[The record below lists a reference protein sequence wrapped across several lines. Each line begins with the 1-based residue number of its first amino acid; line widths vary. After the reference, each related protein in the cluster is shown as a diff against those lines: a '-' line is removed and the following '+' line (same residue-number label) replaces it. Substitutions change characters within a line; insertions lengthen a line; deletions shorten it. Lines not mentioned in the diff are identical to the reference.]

1 MQRVIP
7 RSSVS
12 SLWRPARSVASC
24 LLALTATFSVGCGG
38 PAPAPA
44 PGPSGPATESS
55 TATAMAQPDAS
66 SPAAATDAA
75 TAKSESKPVDT
86 KFKSEPKIWLTADE
100 VRDGWVQLFD
110 GQTLFG
116 WKANNDVDW
125 HVTEDGLI
133 EASQGPAGLLNTTVP
148 FQDYEFKCEYWI
160 EKAANSGVFLRTV
173 ETPKDPAAD
182 CYELNMWDAAPE
194 FKTASLVKRV
204 KPTKE
209 VTGEEVW
216 KTLWVKVEGPR
227 ITAKFDGEEV
237 LDYTDESPTRPK
249 TGFIGLQKNSGKVRF
264 KNIALKP
271 LGAKP
276 LFNGNDLSGWKTVD
290 GSKSEFSVVDG
301 AIQVKNGPGFLQS
314 EGSWSDFVL
323 QFEAKTNGEALNSG
337 VFFRLI
343 PGTKDAP
350 SNGYEYQVQNGFKD
364 GDRSKPADS
373 GSGAIFRRT
382 QARWVVANDRE
393 WFTATLVAHGAHF
406 ASWIN
411 GVQVTDWED
420 DRPADP
426 NPRKGKKLEAGPI
439 SLQGH
444 DPTTDLQ
451 FRNIRVAGESK

>member
-1 MQRVIP
+1 M
-7 RSSVS
+7 
-12 SLWRPARSVASC
+12 
-24 LLALTATFSVGCGG
+24 
-38 PAPAPA
+38 APA
-44 PGPSGPATESS
+44 
-55 TATAMAQPDAS
+55 TA
-66 SPAAATDAA
+66 
-75 TAKSESKPVDT
+75 ESKAADT
-86 KFKSEPKIWLTADE
+86 KFKSEPKIWLTPDE
-100 VRDGWVQLFD
+100 VRDGWLQLFD

-116 WKANNDVDW
+116 WKANNEVDW

-160 EKAANSGVFLRTV
+160 EKNANSGVFLRTV
-173 ETPKDPAAD
+173 ESPKDPASD

-249 TGFIGLQKNSGKVRF
+249 TGFIGLQKNAGKVRF

-276 LFNGNDLSGWKTVD
+276 LFNGSDLSGWKKVD
-290 GSKSEFSVVDG
+290 GSKSEFTVVDG
-301 AIQVKNGPGFLQS
+301 AIQAKNGPGFLES

-323 QFEAKTNGEALNSG
+323 QFEAKTNGDALNSG

-343 PGTKDAP
+343 PGTKEAP
-350 SNGYEYQVQNGFKD
+350 SNGYEFQVQNGFKD
-364 GDRSKPADS
+364 GDRSKPADA

-382 QARWVVANDRE
+382 TARWVVANDRE
-393 WFTATLVAHGAHF
+393 WFTATLVAHGARF

-420 DRPADP
+420 DRAADA

-451 FRNIRVAGESK
+451 FRNIRVAGSAK

>member
-1 MQRVIP
+1 MQRATS
-7 RSSVS
+7 RLSLS
-12 SLWRPARSVASC
+12 SLRGSTRFFRSGLGV
-24 LLALTATFSVGCGG
+24 LAAAVTIGCGG
-38 PAPAPA
+38 APSSAPA
-44 PGPSGPATESS
+44 SNGPATATE
-55 TATAMAQPDAS
+55 TATASAAPEATTAEAANDAAS
-66 SPAAATDAA
+66 SAVP
-75 TAKSESKPVDT
+75 SKPADT
-86 KFKSEPKIWLTADE
+86 KLKSEPKIWLSSDE
-100 VRDGWVQLFD
+100 VRDGWLQLFD

-160 EKAANSGVFLRTV
+160 EKKANSGVFLRTV
-173 ETPKDPAAD
+173 ESPKDPAAD

-194 FKTASLVKRV
+194 FKTASLVKRG

-216 KTLWVKVEGPR
+216 KSCWVKVEGPR

-249 TGFIGLQKNSGKVRF
+249 TGFIGLQKNAGKVRF

-276 LFNGNDLSGWKTVD
+276 LFNGSDLGGWKKVD
-290 GSKSEFSVVDG
+290 GSKSEFSVVDS
-301 AIQVKNGPGFLQS
+301 AIQVKNGPGFLES

-323 QFEAKTNGEALNSG
+323 QFEAKTNGDALNSG

-343 PGTKDAP
+343 PGSKEAP
-350 SNGYEYQVQNGFKD
+350 SNGYEFQVQNGLKD
-364 GDRSKPADS
+364 GDRSKPADA

-382 QARWVVANDRE
+382 TARWVVANDRE
-393 WFTATLVAHGAHF
+393 WFTATLIAHGPRF
-406 ASWIN
+406 ASWID

-420 DRPADP
+420 DRAADA
-426 NPRKGKKLEAGPI
+426 NPRKGKKVEAGPI

-451 FRNIRVAGESK
+451 FRNIRVAGEAK

>member
-1 MQRVIP
+1 MQRLIP
-7 RSSVS
+7 RSSFS
-12 SLWRPARSVASC
+12 SLWRPVRSVASC
-24 LLALTATFSVGCGG
+24 LLALTATISMGCGG
-38 PAPAPA
+38 PDPTTAPR
-44 PGPSGPATESS
+44 PSGPAAEST
-55 TATAMAQPDAS
+55 TATADAQADVSGA
-66 SPAAATDAA
+66 AAATEAA
-75 TAKSESKPVDT
+75 ASKTESKPADT
-86 KFKSEPKIWLTADE
+86 KFKTEPKIWLTTDE
-100 VRDGWVQLFD
+100 IRDGWVQLFD

-125 HVTEDGLI
+125 HVTSDGLI

-160 EKAANSGVFLRTV
+160 EKNANSGVFLRTV
-173 ETPKDPAAD
+173 ESPKDPAAD

-204 KPTKE
+204 KPTKK

-216 KTLWVKVEGPR
+216 KTLWVKVDGPR

-237 LDYTDESPTRPK
+237 LDYTDESPARPK
-249 TGFIGLQKNSGKVRF
+249 TGFIGLQKNEGKVRF

-276 LFNGNDLSGWKTVD
+276 LFNGSDLNGWKKVD
-290 GSKSEFSVVDG
+290 GSKSEFSVVEG
-301 AIQVKNGPGFLQS
+301 AIQVKNGPGFLES
-314 EGSWSDFVL
+314 EGAWSDFVL
-323 QFEAKTNGEALNSG
+323 QFEAKTNGDALNSG

-420 DRPADP
+420 DRNADA

-451 FRNIRVAGESK
+451 FRNIRVAGEAK